1 MRQGVYCDLG
11 GMQCAA
17 SSLQF
22 QVVPSGHLRFQSVAL
37 KALQEAAEAFLV
49 TLFEDRYVIDI

>member
-1 MRQGVYCDLG
+1 MYCDLG

>member
-1 MRQGVYCDLG
+1 MESWLS
-11 GMQCAA
+11 A

-49 TLFEDRYVIDI
+49 TLFEDRYVKIDI

>member
-1 MRQGVYCDLG
+1 
-11 GMQCAA
+11 MQSCYPA

-49 TLFEDRYVIDI
+49 TLFEDRFVKIDIQYMTAPL